1 MNLPGLN
8 MKLVT
13 IYSAFQPADAQLM
26 RSRLEAAGFLA
37 TVAHEASSL
46 VMDGYSMATGGILVQ
61 VPEDQV
67 ADARALI
74 DSPPPPEQPTAG

>member
-1 MNLPGLN
+1 

-13 IYSAFQPADAQLM
+13 IYRAFQSADAQLV

-37 TVAHEASSL
+37 TVTHEIASI

-61 VPEDQV
+61 VPEDQAV
-67 ADARALI
+67 EARALL
-74 DSPPPPEQPTAG
+74 DAEDGKAPVAPPAPSGE